1 MTPLEL
7 LQRQPELLTT
17 QAKFQDLRTLMANHQ
32 LDGYLIPSADEHLN
46 GYPPVAKRR
55 RAWMSGFIGSAGDLL
70 VGRSQAWLFVD
81 SRYHEQ
87 ADLQVDLALMQVV
100 KLGLEEHPTLMSV
113 LESLG
118 QEQSGFRL
126 GFDPFTIAMSQPL
139 GTGIASFKKL
149 QQQLNQAGVEGVPG
163 ANLVDQVRLQ
173 SPWMDAD
180 PIPGYADS
188 VVFSLPDSVTG
199 ESSEQKL
206 GRVRDAMQTLKTD
219 VLPITKLDQ
228 IAWLFNLRG
237 WDIPYLPVFI
247 AYAIVTPTEALLLTN
262 LDRVPME
269 VQQALPFVSFLP
281 YESYS
286 ETLASKVQSARLRIL
301 VDPKHTTLGTHQL
314 LTHVNARI
322 LEADNPI
329 EGMKARKNPIELEH
343 MRLANFKASR
353 AKTRTFKWL
362 ADQLTATT
370 ILTEVDVA
378 RTVEQFYRAEVDFQ
392 SLSFGTIAGTGANS
406 SIVHY
411 GTPNAESQ
419 LQCGDLLLL
428 DSGSHYLGGTTDD
441 TRTTTL
447 GNPTPKQIE
456 RYTAVLK
463 AHINCA
469 MQQFPKGT
477 TGSQLDAITRSD
489 LWQLRL
495 DYGHGTGHGVGAFL
509 NGHEGPIGL
518 HRKSLEPLEPGMIV
532 SIEPGYYEPGWG
544 GIRIE
549 NLYVIKD
556 LAAET
561 GTWYGFESITYIP
574 FDKDLIDLSQLNLQ
588 QQKWLEQYNRAIV
601 EKLSPT
607 LESDEVAWL
616 QAVCQ
621 PRDTAKS

>member
-7 LQRQPELLTT
+7 LQRQPDLLTT
-17 QAKFQDLRTLMANHQ
+17 QAKLQDLRTLMATQQ
-32 LDGYLIPSADEHLN
+32 LDGYLVPSADEHLN
-46 GYPPVAKRR
+46 GYPPVLKRR
-55 RAWMSGFIGSAGDLL
+55 RAWVSGLIGSAGDFL
-70 VGRSQAWLFVD
+70 VGRDRAWLFVD

-87 ADLQVDLALMQVV
+87 ADLQVDLDLIQVV
-100 KLGLEEHPTLMSV
+100 KLGLEDHPTLMGV

-118 QEQSGFRL
+118 QEQNGFRL

-149 QQQLNQAGVEGVPG
+149 QQQLNQAGVECVPG

-173 SPWMDAD
+173 SPWVTAD
-180 PIPGYADS
+180 PLPSYADS
-188 VVFSLPDSVTG
+188 VVFSLSDSVTG
-199 ESSEQKL
+199 EASEQKL
-206 GRVRDAMQTLKTD
+206 GRVREAMQTLKTD

-247 AYAIVTPTEALLLTN
+247 AYAIVTPNEALLFTN
-262 LDRVPME
+262 LDRLPVA
-269 VQQALPFVSFLP
+269 VQQSLPFVTCLP
-281 YESYS
+281 YEDYS
-286 ETLASKVQSARLRIL
+286 EALTSRVQSAQVRVL
-301 VDPKHTTLGTHQL
+301 VDPKHTTLGTHHL
-314 LTHVNARI
+314 LTQVNGRI

-329 EGMKARKNPIELEH
+329 EGMKARKNPVELEH
-343 MRLANFKASR
+343 MTLANFRASR
-353 AKTRTFKWL
+353 AKTLTLKWL
-362 ADQLTATT
+362 SEQLAET
-370 ILTEVDVA
+370 IVLNEVDVA
-378 RTVEQFYRAEVDFQ
+378 RTVEQFYRAEADFQ

-406 SIVHY
+406 SIIHY
-411 GTPNAESQ
+411 GTPNAESH
-419 LQCGDLLLL
+419 LKRGDLFLL

-441 TRTTTL
+441 TRTATL

-469 MQQFPKGT
+469 MQEFPKGT
-477 TGSQLDAITRSD
+477 TGTQLDAIARSD

-518 HRKSLEPLEPGMIV
+518 HRKALEPLEPGMIV

-544 GIRIE
+544 GIRLE
-549 NLYVIKD
+549 NLYKVKD

-574 FDKDLIDLSQLNLQ
+574 FDKDLIDLSQLTPQ
-588 QQKWLEQYNRAIV
+588 QRQWLAHYNQAIV

-607 LESDEVAWL
+607 LEPDAIVWL
-616 QAVCQ
+616 ETACQ
-621 PRDTAKS
+621 PRNA